1 MASIPID
8 YRRASLLGRR
18 LDQQPEA
25 SEDLPKGA
33 FVAVLVDSPSQA
45 GNGLA
50 IETGHL
56 CRRGFERFGK
66 TLRIAEGVAEVFD
79 AVKHVALGPAAL
91 VDGIEDRSNGVCG
104 FLVPAE
110 EAG

>member
-1 MASIPID
+1 LITQRPSAL
-8 YRRASLLGRR
+8 RRR
-18 LDQQPEA
+18 LDQQPET

-45 GNGLA
+45 GNDLA

-56 CRRGFERFGK
+56 CRRGFESFGK
-66 TLRIAEGVAEVFD
+66 TLRIAEGVAEVSD
-79 AVKHVALGPAAL
+79 AVKPVALGPAAL
-91 VDGIEDRSNGVCG
+91 IGGIEDRSNSVCR

-110 EAG
+110 EAC